1 MSLPDF
7 LRSEVPGVPS
17 DDRTVVLSRAVDA
30 DTAGELT
37 RQLLVLDREGDE
49 PIRLMVTSAP
59 GGEADAACS
68 LYDVMQS
75 LDAPVTVIAG
85 GTIRGAALLLIAG
98 ADEDHRL
105 ALPNVYFQFDE
116 PTVSPTSSERPEDV
130 ADRTREIHRRVVRIL
145 AEATGQSGARIRD
158 DLAARIT
165 LKGDEAI
172 AYGLVSRII
181 SRRQDA

>member
-7 LRSEVPGVPS
+7 LRSEVPGVS
-17 DDRTVVLSRAVDA
+17 SGDRTVVLSRAVDA

-37 RQLLVLDREGDE
+37 RQLLALDREGEE

-75 LDAPVTVIAG
+75 LNTPVTVIAG
-85 GTIRGAALLLIAG
+85 GTIRGAALLLLAG
-98 ADEDHRL
+98 ADEEHRL

-116 PTVSPTSSERPEDV
+116 PTVTPSDTERVEDV
-130 ADRTREIHRRVVRIL
+130 ADRKQEMHRRVVRIL

-165 LKGDEAI
+165 LKGEEAI
-172 AYGLVSRII
+172 TYGLISRII